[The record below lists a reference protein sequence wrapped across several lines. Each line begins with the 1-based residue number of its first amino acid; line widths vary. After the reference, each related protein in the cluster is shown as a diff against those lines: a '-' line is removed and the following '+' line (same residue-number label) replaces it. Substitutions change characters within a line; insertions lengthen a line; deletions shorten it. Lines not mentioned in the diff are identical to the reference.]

1 MSKPKLLFRGPVETR
16 SGYGSHARDILECL
30 RKMDLYDIE
39 IDSCLWGV
47 TPKTALEENNEFHQ
61 WIKTKIVN
69 QINYV
74 PDIYITV
81 TISNEFQRMGKYNI
95 GITAGV
101 ETTIVTKD
109 LIDGVNRMDL
119 TLVPSKF
126 TRDVYL
132 STVFNETEQSTGKL
146 IRQHRVMKPME
157 VLFEGVNTSIY
168 NDNFNGNIDLNID
181 EDFAFLFVG
190 HWLKG
195 ELGQDRKDVGMLIKI
210 FSEVFKN
217 YEKKP
222 ALVLK
227 TQVGSFSV
235 KDRELVKK
243 KIADIV
249 GNESNVPPIYLV
261 YGDLTDEEMN
271 NLYNHPKIKTMIS
284 ITKGEGFGRPL
295 LEFTMTGKPVIASNW
310 SGHKDFLPTDKS
322 IMLGGELKEVH
333 PSATDVFIVKDSK
346 WFTANYNEV
355 GAIMQLIIERYGE
368 FVGRAEEL
376 KEINK
381 TKFSMDKMQEELQ
394 KILTPFTFKPEK
406 VELKLPKL
414 TKVNE

>member
-30 RKMDLYDIE
+30 YKIDLYDIE
-39 IDSCLWGV
+39 IDSCIWGV
-47 TPKTALEENNEFHQ
+47 TPKTALEENNTFHQ
-61 WIKTKIVN
+61 WIKSKIIY

-74 PDIYITV
+74 PDIYISV

-109 LIDGVNRMDL
+109 LIDGVNRMDM

-146 IRQHRVMKPME
+146 LRQHRVVKPIE
-157 VLFEGVNTSIY
+157 VLFEGVNTEIY
-168 NDNFNGNIDLNID
+168 NDDFNGNIDLDID

-195 ELGQDRKDVGMLIKI
+195 DLGQDRKDVGMLIKI
-210 FSEVFKN
+210 FHETFKN

-227 TQVGSFSV
+227 TQIGTFSV
-235 KDRELVKK
+235 KDREAVKK
-243 KIADIV
+243 KISDIV
-249 GNESNVPPIYLV
+249 GDGSDVPPIYLV

-271 NLYNHPKIKTMIS
+271 NLYNHPKIKAMITL
-284 ITKGEGFGRPL
+284 TKGEGFGRPL

-310 SGHKDFLPTDKS
+310 SGHKDFLPTDKA

-333 PSATDVFIVKDSK
+333 ESATDVFIVKDSK

-355 GAIMQLIIERYGE
+355 SAIMQLIIERYEE
-368 FVGRAEEL
+368 FHQRSQDL
-376 KEINK
+376 KLINK
-381 TKFSMDKMQEELQ
+381 EKFSMDKMQEELQ

-414 TKVNE
+414 TKVDE